1 MEKGVPIR
9 AISRGLKMLQAI
21 NEAGSITMMN
31 AARAVD
37 IPYPTACRIMQT
49 LMYEGFVEMEPN
61 RKRYRPTALVRTLS
75 SGHNFESALVV
86 AARPYLVELT
96 RELLW
101 PVSIATRVGLKMVVR
116 DSTHSMTSLTF
127 QNYFPGDSLP
137 LFSTASGKVHFA
149 FCDPVEREAIV
160 KGLRTFGASDERALA
175 YFSDTIEQ
183 AKSVRRRGYATHGRN
198 KHTETPG
205 KTSSISVP
213 IMLGER
219 FVATLNLIFFASAM
233 PMEKAVERYLKPLKE
248 TAQKISALLEADPN
262 MAPPEESVALAEG
275 ALEAAA
281 QAAQAAE
288 P

>member
-1 MEKGVPIR
+1 
-9 AISRGLKMLQAI
+9 MLQAI

-37 IPYPTACRIMQT
+37 VPYPTACRIMQT

-61 RKRYRPTALVRTLS
+61 RKRYRPTALVHTLG
-75 SGHNFESALVV
+75 SGYHFENSLVV
-86 AARPYLVELT
+86 AARPYLVQLT

-127 QNYFPGDSLP
+127 QNYYPGDTLP

-149 FCDPVEREAIV
+149 FCDDVEREAIM
-160 KGLRTFGASDERALA
+160 KGLKTFGESDERALA
-175 YFSDTIEQ
+175 YFSDTIEK
-183 AKSVRRRGYATHGRN
+183 AKLVKKRGYATHGRN

-213 IMLGER
+213 IMLGDR

-233 PMEKAVERYLKPLKE
+233 PMEKAVERYLESLKE
-248 TAQKISALLEADPN
+248 TAGKISE
-262 MAPPEESVALAEG
+262 VLAESPEIVG
-275 ALEAAA
+275 RTLPEHAP
-281 QAAQAAE
+281 E
-288 P
+288 PASAS

>member
-21 NEAGSITMMN
+21 NEAGSLTMMN
-31 AARAVD
+31 AARAVGV
-37 IPYPTACRIMQT
+37 PYPTACRIMQT

-61 RKRYRPTALVRTLS
+61 RKRYRPTALVHTLA
-75 SGHNFESALVV
+75 SGYHFENTLVV
-86 AARPYLVELT
+86 AARPHLVQLT

-127 QNYFPGDSLP
+127 QNYYPGDTLP

-149 FCDPVEREAIV
+149 FCDDVERESIM
-160 KGLRTFGASDERALA
+160 KGLKTFGASDERALA
-175 YFSDTIEQ
+175 YFSGTIEQ
-183 AKSVRRRGYATHGRN
+183 AKSVRKQGYATHGRN

-205 KTSSISVP
+205 KTSSLSVP
-213 IMLGER
+213 IMIGDH

-233 PMEKAVERYLKPLKE
+233 PMEKAVERYLQSLKD
-248 TAQKISALLEADPN
+248 TAAKIAAVLEEDPN
-262 MAPPEESVALAEG
+262 IDITAPLD
-275 ALEAAA
+275 ALEA
-281 QAAQAAE
+281 E
-288 P
+288 SL

>member
-21 NEAGSITMMN
+21 NEAGSLTMMN
-31 AARAVD
+31 ASRAVGV
-37 IPYPTACRIMQT
+37 PYPTACRIMQT

-61 RKRYRPTALVRTLS
+61 RKRYRPTALVHTLG
-75 SGHNFESALVV
+75 SGYHFENSLVV
-86 AARPYLVELT
+86 AARPHIVQLT

-101 PVSIATRVGLKMVVR
+101 PVTIATRVGLKMVLR

-127 QNYFPGDSLP
+127 QDYHPGDSLP

-149 FCDPVEREAIV
+149 FCDNVEREAIL
-160 KGLRTFGASDERALA
+160 KGLKTFGASDERALA

-183 AKSVRRRGYATHGRN
+183 AKTVRKKGYAIHGRN

-213 IMLGER
+213 IIMGEQ
-219 FVATLNLIFFASAM
+219 FIATLNLIFFASAM
-233 PMEKAVERYLKPLKE
+233 PMDKAVERYLQSLKD
-248 TAQKISALLEADPN
+248 TAQRISELLEADPEI
-262 MAPPEESVALAEG
+262 AAIGLPSVEDP
-275 ALEAAA
+275 
-281 QAAQAAE
+281 QADQQ
-288 P
+288 

>member
-21 NEAGSITMMN
+21 NEAGSLTMMN
-31 AARAVD
+31 AARTVGV
-37 IPYPTACRIMQT
+37 PYPTACRIMQT

-61 RKRYRPTALVRTLS
+61 RKRYRPTALVNTLS
-75 SGHNFESALVV
+75 SGYHFENSLVV
-86 AARPYLVELT
+86 TARPDLVQLT

-127 QNYFPGDSLP
+127 QNYYPGDSLP

-149 FCDPVEREAIV
+149 FCDSVERESIL

-183 AKSVRRRGYATHGRN
+183 AKTVRKKGYATHGRN
-198 KHTETPG
+198 KYTETPG

-213 IMLGER
+213 IVMGEQ
-219 FVATLNLIFFASAM
+219 FIATLNLIFFASAM
-233 PMEKAVERYLKPLKE
+233 PMEKAVERYLQSLKD
-248 TAQKISALLEADPN
+248 TAQRISALLEADP
-262 MAPPEESVALAEG
+262 EITVTDLAT
-275 ALEAAA
+275 AHDAEAG
-281 QAAQAAE
+281 QH
-288 P
+288 

>member
-9 AISRGLKMLQAI
+9 AISRGMKMLQAI

-31 AARAVD
+31 AARAVGV
-37 IPYPTACRIMQT
+37 PYPTACRIMQT

-61 RKRYRPTALVRTLS
+61 RKRYRPTSLVHTLA
-75 SGHNFESALVV
+75 SGHKFENTLVV
-86 AARPYLVELT
+86 AARPYLVQLT

-127 QNYFPGDSLP
+127 QNYYPGDSLP

-149 FCDPVEREAIV
+149 FCDDVERESIM
-160 KGLRTFGASDERALA
+160 KGLKTYGASDERALA
-175 YFSDTIEQ
+175 YFSGTIEQ
-183 AKSVRRRGYATHGRN
+183 ARSVRRHGYATHGRN

-213 IMLGER
+213 IIIGER

-233 PMEKAVERYLKPLKE
+233 TMETAVERYVEPLRS
-248 TAQKISALLEADPN
+248 TARQIGELLEHDPEIDLHGE
-262 MAPPEESVALAEG
+262 AFSELVAEEN
-275 ALEAAA
+275 AASDSDKA
-281 QAAQAAE
+281 
-288 P
+288 